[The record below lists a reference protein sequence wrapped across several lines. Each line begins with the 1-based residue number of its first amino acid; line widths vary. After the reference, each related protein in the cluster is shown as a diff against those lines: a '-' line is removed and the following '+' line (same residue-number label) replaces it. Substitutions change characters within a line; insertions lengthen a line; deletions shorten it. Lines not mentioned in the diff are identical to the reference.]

1 MTTTDELIGKTIG
14 GYQIL
19 DVVGKGGMATVY
31 RAQQVSMNRVVAVKV
46 LPVQFLNDDTY
57 LQRFNQEV
65 AIVSKLEH
73 RSIVPV
79 HDYGEHNG
87 QPYIVMRYMPGGSV
101 DDLLNDGPLEP
112 ERILDIYE
120 QIAPALDYAHSKN
133 VLHRD
138 LKPSNILLDDDGGA
152 YLTDFGIARVLGE
165 QQASGITTQGVVGTP
180 SYMSP
185 EQAQGLAL
193 DGRSDIY
200 ALGIMLFEL
209 ATGRRPFESDTPY
222 GVAVLQVTAPP
233 PSPRTYNPQ
242 LSFAFE
248 QVIYMALR
256 KKREER
262 YPNAVALVDAL
273 KRALNKPVMTVHDT
287 QPSFQRPPV
296 PQAQPQMVQPPPAQP
311 VYALPSNPAANP
323 AQVPSGYSQPVP
335 RRRPSRPSSL
345 WVSAAVGALLGCGV
359 LAVVALIALIIVS
372 NMASGAPADPTRTP
386 SRVTDPPRSAQTTLV
401 ANPTLDPTSEAA
413 RATLV
418 PRSETAEPAVT
429 ASFLPVGVRPS
440 LTPNALPSGLS
451 GMLIFFAEREGN
463 ADLFS
468 LDLVSGVE
476 TQLSFDPSSDSYP
489 SVSPDGRW
497 IAFQS
502 DRDGDSDIYVMDIEG
517 RNQRRLT
524 ENEAQDRLPNWS
536 PDGAWIVFSSDV
548 RGDGTY
554 DVYTVRPDGTDL
566 RRVFTDDGRSSQPRY
581 SPDGRYLV
589 FTTGGAQDGSTW
601 EIGRL
606 NIAAE
611 SFTRLTNNAFK
622 DWSPSYS
629 PDGSIILYLTGGN
642 GSEPAKGSSAIAIMD
657 HDGNTSRILYDGPG
671 YEWGPVFSPDGAYI
685 TFTTLSDETGQEE
698 VFVMSADGRDV
709 RQLTAG
715 GGLGAVWVPGTS

>member
-1 MTTTDELIGKTIG
+1 MTTTDDLIGKTIG

-31 RAQQVSMNRVVAVKV
+31 RAQQVSMNRAVAVKV

-87 QPYIVMRYMPGGSV
+87 QPYIVMRYMSGGSV

-120 QIAPALDYAHSKN
+120 QIAPALDYAHTKN

-165 QQASGITTQGVVGTP
+165 QPASGITTQGVVGTP

-193 DGRSDIY
+193 DGRSDVY

-242 LSFAFE
+242 LSFALE

-262 YPNAVALVDAL
+262 YPNAVGLVDAL

-287 QPSFQRPPV
+287 QPGFQRPPM
-296 PQAQPQMVQPPPAQP
+296 PQPQPQMQPPPAQP

-323 AQVPSGYSQPVP
+323 AQVSSGYSQPVP
-335 RRRPSRPSSL
+335 RRRPARPSSL

-372 NMASGAPADPTRTP
+372 NMASGTPAAPTRTP
-386 SRVTDPPRSAQTTLV
+386 SRVTDPARSAQTTP
-401 ANPTLDPTSEAA
+401 AGNPTLDPTSEAA

-418 PRSETAEPAVT
+418 PRSEAAEPAAT
-429 ASFLPVGVRPS
+429 ASILPVGLRPS
-440 LTPNALPSGLS
+440 ATPDVIRSGLS
-451 GMLIFFAEREGN
+451 GKLVFFAERGDN
-463 ADLFS
+463 TDLFS
-468 LDLVSGVE
+468 LDLASGIE
-476 TQLSFDPSSDSYP
+476 AQITFDTNDDSYP

-524 ENEAQDRLPNWS
+524 DNDAQDRLPDWS

-554 DVYTVRPDGTDL
+554 DLYAIRPDGTDL
-566 RRVFTDDGRSSQPRY
+566 RRVFEDDERSSQPRY
-581 SPDGRYLV
+581 SPDGGYLV
-589 FTTGGAQDGSTW
+589 FTTGGALDGSTW

-606 NIAAE
+606 NLATE
-611 SFTRLTNNAFK
+611 SFTRLTNNAYK

-629 PDGSIILYLTGGN
+629 PDGRTILYLTGGS
-642 GSEPAKGSSAIAIMD
+642 GGEAAEGSSAIAIMD
-657 HDGNTSRILYDGPG
+657 HDGNTGRILYDGPG
-671 YEWGPVFSPDGAYI
+671 YEWGAVFSPDGAYI

-709 RQLTAG
+709 QQITVG
-715 GGLGAVWVPGTS
+715 GGLGAVWVPGSA